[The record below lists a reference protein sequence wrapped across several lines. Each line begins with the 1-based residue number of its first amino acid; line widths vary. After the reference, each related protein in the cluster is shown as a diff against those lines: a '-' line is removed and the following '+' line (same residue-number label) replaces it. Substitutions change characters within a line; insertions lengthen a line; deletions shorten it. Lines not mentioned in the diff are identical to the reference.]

1 VALHQ
6 VKHNGIAPEV
16 VCVGHAIVDLVN
28 FVAVEELAANG
39 LRPGTMNLIDLA
51 EATRLTSAFPGAQL
65 VSGGSAAN
73 TAAGVASF
81 GGAPLFVGAV
91 GDDPLGAGYAADLE
105 VAGVSCV
112 LGEPAGEPGAVTGQ
126 CFVLVTPGADRT
138 MATYLGLA
146 GTLTAAAMAQAPIH
160 STRII
165 YFEGYLYDAPA
176 RAALEHGVEIAKSV
190 GTPVALT
197 LSDPFLAERHNEAL
211 SRLVESTVDI
221 LFANETELIS
231 LTGAADVHAAIA
243 SIARPDLTA
252 FVTRGAEG
260 ALAVT
265 GDAVEEVPA
274 FPVERVVDTTGAG
287 DLFAAGALFGL
298 VRGASA
304 AHAARL
310 GALAAAEI
318 ISHAGARTERS
329 LRELAHLHGLDLEL
343 EVGPDVGREFG
354 LDLGQRA

>member
-1 VALHQ
+1 LPVAILKVGRLALHQ
-6 VKHNGIAPEV
+6 VKDNGVVPEV

-51 EATRLTSAFPGAQL
+51 EAKRLGAAFPSGRL

-81 GGAPLFVGAV
+81 GGTPLFVGAV
-91 GDDPLGAGYAADLE
+91 GEDPLGAGYAADLE
-105 VAGVSCV
+105 VAGVACV
-112 LGEPAGEPGAVTGQ
+112 LGEPAGEEGAVTGQ

-146 GTLTAAAMAQAPIH
+146 GTLTASAMALAPIH
-160 STRII
+160 ATRII

-221 LFANETELIS
+221 LFANEVELMS
-231 LTGAADVHAAIA
+231 LTGASDVNAAIA
-243 SIARPDLTA
+243 TIARPDLTA

-260 ALAVT
+260 SLAVT
-265 GDAVEEVPA
+265 GHDVEEVPA
-274 FPVERVVDTTGAG
+274 FPVEDVVDTTGAG
-287 DLFAAGALFGL
+287 DLYAAGALFGL
-298 VRGASA
+298 VRGAPT

-310 GALAAAEI
+310 GTLAAAEI
-318 ISHAGARTERS
+318 ISHAGARPERS
-329 LRELAHLHGLDLEL
+329 LRELAHQHDLDI
-343 EVGPDVGREFG
+343 G